1 MIKKK
6 CLSIFIVC
14 VIVILSSCDKSNR
27 GESNLYI
34 NDGLLNDNELLETG
48 LTTSYKLSELRVF
61 FEGSNLNE
69 SVEFKTNT
77 KMLKYTDV
85 NERFPIQVLRTR
97 GYSVYRVEEGGLFY
111 VFWVSPVSTNAT
123 FSEEKL
129 TVYFTAYLTS
139 NMSIDHFDRITPGI
153 STAKDVKA
161 IDPYMELSF
170 LISNGI
176 FSYSFI
182 NEETLLEIEFV
193 SIDPLDE
200 YGDLIVKEKKVV
212 SRESVQSQYSL
223 ILSSDMP

>member
-48 LTTSYKLSELRVF
+48 LTTSYKLSELRFF

-123 FSEEKL
+123 FSEEEL